1 MYIYIHTYIHTYS
14 VLTLWTPP
22 LQVLFDFEKSDPDSF
37 TTIIMATIRNS
48 AKDDLTNFSCKVRG
62 AHADHAES

>member
-1 MYIYIHTYIHTYS
+1 M
-14 VLTLWTPP
+14 LWTPP

-62 AHADHAES
+62 AHADNAES

>member
-1 MYIYIHTYIHTYS
+1 MRTPA
-14 VLTLWTPP
+14 TPP

-48 AKDDLTNFSCKVRG
+48 AKDDLTNFSCKVSGRRARG
-62 AHADHAES
+62 DESGQARAQARMRAQT